1 MTRRQLSEALRVLL
15 GSVLV
20 AGGFISLLWA
30 VELAFI
36 Q

>member
-30 VELAFI
+30 IELASI
-36 Q
+36 P

>member
-20 AGGFISLLWA
+20 AGGFIGLLWA
-30 VELAFI
+30 VELASI
-36 Q
+36 P

>member
-1 MTRRQLSEALRVLL
+1 MTWRQLSEALRVLL

-30 VELAFI
+30 VELASI
-36 Q
+36 P